1 MQEKSSWTDT
11 QFNPNK
17 LVNVRWYIIK
27 SNHLRDAEKDNIK
40 EKVVVDI
47 QQNESVELEMNA
59 INNETNKTLKQSN
72 NHWMKTPAIENEYNK
87 LEKRKPQ
94 IENTDYTEDKIKIN
108 EMKQNIIKK
117 LSKLTN
123 IDKISI
129 IKENKWQ
136 NNQMLIKV
144 ENYAIEDLLHDF
156 KLNLTLLNEI
166 IYLTASMI
174 RPVTITHK
182 QNSFKQPKWKLRI
195 QKSRNIEE
203 KYPYLMK

>member
-1 MQEKSSWTDT
+1 MIKLSLVTAINKSSGRNSTQGTNYSLQEKSSWTDT

-47 QQNESVELEMNA
+47 QRNESVELEMNA

-94 IENTDYTEDKIKIN
+94 NSTENKIKT
-108 EMKQNIIKK
+108 KY
-117 LSKLTN
+117 
-123 IDKISI
+123 
-129 IKENKWQ
+129 
-136 NNQMLIKV
+136 NQR
-144 ENYAIEDLLHDF
+144 
-156 KLNLTLLNEI
+156 T
-166 IYLTASMI
+166 
-174 RPVTITHK
+174 R
-182 QNSFKQPKWKLRI
+182 
-195 QKSRNIEE
+195 
-203 KYPYLMK
+203 